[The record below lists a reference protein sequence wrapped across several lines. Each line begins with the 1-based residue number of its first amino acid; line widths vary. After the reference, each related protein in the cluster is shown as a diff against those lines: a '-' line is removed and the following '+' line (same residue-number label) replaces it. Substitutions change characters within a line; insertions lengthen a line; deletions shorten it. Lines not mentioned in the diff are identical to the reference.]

1 MASQEFKAVHEFK
14 GARREEVFFLNRF
27 EFLGDSSN
35 RSTLRLDGTL
45 EFDRMIG

>member
-1 MASQEFKAVHEFK
+1 MNSKERGGKN
-14 GARREEVFFLNRF
+14 FFLNRF

-35 RSTLRLDGTL
+35 RSTLRLDGKL